1 VLIESPEGD
10 FLVPPIVQD
19 ETGRLM
25 QGREVLAT
33 VVEVGVT
40 VEHPVVYAA
49 TAADL
54 AEIDQR
60 RARISDELGVPI
72 LSSS

>member
-25 QGREVLAT
+25 QGREVLAA
-33 VVEVGVT
+33 VVEVEVT
-40 VEHPVVYAA
+40 VKHPVVYAA
-49 TAADL
+49 TAVDL